1 MKVIDPKNK
10 NSSLNP
16 TNFPEQQIQ
25 NLLEAM
31 QNEEKKVQE
40 KMEARKVRGKKIK
53 NEKDW

>member
-1 MKVIDPKNK
+1 MSK
-10 NSSLNP
+10 
-16 TNFPEQQIQ
+16 QQIQ

-40 KMEARKVRGKKIK
+40 KIDAKKVKGKKIK